1 MSVIVVVVTLT
12 MSLVTQQA
20 RAVPSSPTTTRPLS
34 NPSSVNN
41 GRMSPFP
48 FKSVTSASDRSGS
61 NEGGIFDDDVD
72 PVIVSQAFGQLL
84 ALSPLFII
92 SSLMGLSAS
101 QKTSSTGTI
110 VCYWLTLT
118 STLLVTIYVTAEFVD
133 YENFFES
140 KEDGPSM
147 PAVEA
152 VSRLVVLI
160 GVLQMMAAILITI
173 AKYQK
178 KRVAVKEPSM
188 LDLNNSVNIL
198 VPNQENLVNQ
208 GNLMMSVGDQLP
220 NNIHHNLL
228 PSSSSTFQRVIQARV
243 NVHEDDELT
252 IDDVMMIARPVP
264 APSVTLIKSSSR
276 DQDSGEGL
284 SSSNVFS

>member
-1 MSVIVVVVTLT
+1 LYTDLLNGEDGKYTFPQRLITLALTINSVALILSMSVIVVVVTLT

-20 RAVPSSPTTTRPLS
+20 RAFSSSSTTTSPLS
-34 NPSSVNN
+34 TPSTINN

-48 FKSVTSASDRSGS
+48 SKSVTSASDRSGG
-61 NEGGIFDDDVD
+61 NERGIFDDDVD

-140 KEDGPSM
+140 KEDGHSM
-147 PAVEA
+147 PSVEA

-160 GVLQMMAAILITI
+160 GMLQMMAAILITI

-198 VPNQENLVNQ
+198 VPNQENLVNRE
-208 GNLMMSVGDQLP
+208 
-220 NNIHHNLL
+220 
-228 PSSSSTFQRVIQARV
+228 T
-243 NVHEDDELT
+243 
-252 IDDVMMIARPVP
+252 
-264 APSVTLIKSSSR
+264 
-276 DQDSGEGL
+276 
-284 SSSNVFS
+284 

>member
-1 MSVIVVVVTLT
+1 MSVIVVVVALT

-20 RAVPSSPTTTRPLS
+20 RASSSPTTTSPL
-34 NPSSVNN
+34 PSTVNN
-41 GRMSPFP
+41 GRMSHFP
-48 FKSVTSASDRSGS
+48 SKSGASDRSGS

-118 STLLVTIYVTAEFVD
+118 SSLLVTIYVTAEFVD

-140 KEDGPSM
+140 KQDGPSM
-147 PAVEA
+147 PTVEA

-160 GVLQMMAAILITI
+160 GALQMMAAILITI

-208 GNLMMSVGDQLP
+208 GNLMMSAGGDQLP

-228 PSSSSTFQRVIQARV
+228 PTTSSTFQRVIQARV

-252 IDDVMMIARPVP
+252 IDDVMMIPRPVP

-276 DQDSGEGL
+276 DQDSGGGL
-284 SSSNVFS
+284 SSSNFS